1 MCIRAPW
8 NATLGKTSTRFTY
21 ATHWATNKHFAKKNK
36 RKKIFMRV
44 THGIHAIRI
53 VHGYTTTIHSG
64 VCVICGARIRASSFY
79 MYVPCVSCRIRLNRF
94 RTKLLALRRR
104 LAIVSETLQRQLRTW
119 RPHSFILKRVKNRIF
134 INKRFLGVIQSAL
147 CPLGRSTFLFK

>member
-1 MCIRAPW
+1 MLCWCFSSPCRPTAHLLHKRQRMTLCCISICPSFAVLCVYVHHGMPLSVKHRRDSRTPHIGQQI
-8 NATLGKTSTRFTY
+8 NTLQ
-21 ATHWATNKHFAKKNK
+21 KKQE
-36 RKKIFMRV
+36 KKIFMRV

-104 LAIVSETLQRQLRTW
+104 LAIVSET
-119 RPHSFILKRVKNRIF
+119 
-134 INKRFLGVIQSAL
+134 
-147 CPLGRSTFLFK
+147 